1 MKKLTSFT
9 VMADLKIATT
19 IIIEAESLEDAVLK
33 SKELRV
39 EDFVDVQGELMDG
52 EVKLTGV
59 YE

>member
-19 IIIEAESLEDAVLK
+19 IIIEAESLEDAILK